1 MSLFLLD
8 QFLEDAD
15 VVGLRNLHSEHLV
28 FVVAENKAVEQ
39 EICHVMRKRVVDI
52 YLDPFQM
59 VKLFVTD
66 SVLSTQTLSVNM
78 PKFVSFRLIARI
90 KCGNRATP
98 LVQVSDADRLSC
110 SISKFMLAPS

>member
-1 MSLFLLD
+1 
-8 QFLEDAD
+8 
-15 VVGLRNLHSEHLV
+15 
-28 FVVAENKAVEQ
+28 
-39 EICHVMRKRVVDI
+39 
-52 YLDPFQM
+52 M

-110 SISKFMLAPS
+110 SISKFMLAPSATVPSILSILSFHPIA